1 MTDYI
6 VSKCVS
12 TKVGFLGFW
21 FSILISKQFL
31 NRLNIQI
38 KELRENVTATQG
50 KEEENI

>member
-12 TKVGFLGFW
+12 TKVGFVDFW

-31 NRLNIQI
+31 NRLKI

-50 KEEENI
+50 KEEENIR